1 MNDYKSLNDVF
12 FKINSNIYSIIIT
25 ERQLNYKNLADNKKK
40 EIIDNCKTLLKELRK
55 RNNNK
60 IMIQG
65 FIDKNYPELIKIR
78 DILIGINSKKNECRS
93 LINIIFKNILGF
105 DKHIPLGI
113 TIIFENFIKGITYF
127 KDEIEKTLPIYH
139 RASSCG
145 NKKQNFRKLYLEN
158 NGTEEY
164 KKNHIYK
171 CYLERL
177 IYDDMYRNLTLFFP
191 KGTNENE
198 HKQNEGHKYQL
209 NERAKNFYNYFT
221 GTKIDITIMYEGK
234 FPTYLIIHYIKNNE
248 IIKREEYIKITYI
261 DDYGNT
267 QYSDTVYKTTIENGN
282 KNMITQEF

>member
-1 MNDYKSLNDVF
+1 MNDYESLNNIF
-12 FKINSNIYSIIIT
+12 FKLYSNIYSIIIT
-25 ERQLNYKNLADNKKK
+25 ERKLNYKNLNENKKK
-40 EIIDNCKTLLKELRK
+40 EIIDNCKILLKELRK
-55 RNNNK
+55 RINNK

-65 FIDKNYPELIKIR
+65 LIDKHYPELIKIR
-78 DILIGINSKKNECRS
+78 DILIDINSKKNECRS
-93 LINIIFKNILGF
+93 LIDIIFKNILGF

-139 RASSCG
+139 RAASCG

-164 KKNHIYK
+164 KKKHIYK

-191 KGTNENE
+191 KSTDEND

-221 GTKIDITIMYEGK
+221 GNEIEINIMYEGK
-234 FPTYLIIHYIKNNE
+234 FPTFMIIHYKKNGE
-248 IIKREEYIKITYI
+248 IIKREEYIKTTYV

-267 QYSDTVYKTTIENGN
+267 QYSDNVFKTTIENGN
-282 KNMITQEF
+282 KNTIIQEF

>member
-1 MNDYKSLNDVF
+1 
-12 FKINSNIYSIIIT
+12 
-25 ERQLNYKNLADNKKK
+25 
-40 EIIDNCKTLLKELRK
+40 
-55 RNNNK
+55 
-60 IMIQG
+60 MIQG